1 MGWSTRQLAELAGTT
16 LRAIRH
22 CHEIG
27 LLAEPERRSNGY
39 TSYGVP
45 HLVRVLRIKHLTGLG
60 LSLTQIAELGNADEH
75 PEEALRKLDSE
86 LAASIERQQRLR
98 TEIDLILRHS
108 TPTELPTELGGVVA
122 AANVSA
128 ADRAMTVVM
137 SQVLGKS
144 ALDAYADTLRTYE
157 LDPALA
163 EFGELATDADE
174 ATRQDL
180 AEHMLQAPAVRKMLT
195 EFPNFEDLSADAP
208 HGADFAQR
216 AIVLAMLDLYN
227 PAQLDVL
234 VRMNC

>member
-1 MGWSTRQLAELAGTT
+1 M
-16 LRAIRH
+16 
-22 CHEIG
+22 
-27 LLAEPERRSNGY
+27 
-39 TSYGVP
+39 
-45 HLVRVLRIKHLTGLG
+45 
-60 LSLTQIAELGNADEH
+60 
-75 PEEALRKLDSE
+75 
-86 LAASIERQQRLR
+86 
-98 TEIDLILRHS
+98 DLILRHS
-108 TPTELPTELGGVVA
+108 APTELPTELGGVVA

-128 ADRAMTVVM
+128 ADRALTVVM

-180 AEHMLQAPAVRKMLT
+180 AERMLQAPAVRKMLT